1 MESITPDGI
10 MDRLNRL
17 ETDNLFL
24 RREVARLD
32 LEIVVLKKENET
44 LKTENT
50 LLNSENT
57 RLGMMAH
64 KKLAL
69 SYF

>member
-1 MESITPDGI
+1 

-24 RREVARLD
+24 RREVVRLD